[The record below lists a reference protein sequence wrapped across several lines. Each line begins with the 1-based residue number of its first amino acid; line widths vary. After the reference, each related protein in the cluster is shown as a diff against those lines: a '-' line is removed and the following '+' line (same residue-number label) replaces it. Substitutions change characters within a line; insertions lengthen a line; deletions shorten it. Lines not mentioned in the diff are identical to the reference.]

1 MAGKYSQFF
10 TRKKGLKDIKKDI
23 KNVKKKKI
31 INLLLER
38 NLVSTEK
45 NALALILEGKVKVEG
60 MTVQKPGI
68 TAASNSVIEIILE
81 KPYVS
86 RGGLKL
92 EGVFKELGLSAEG
105 KKAIDIGSSTGGF
118 TDFLLKNGVEKI
130 IDIDVGYGQLSWQIR
145 NSPRVTVLERTNI
158 RNLDIN
164 RLPFTSNITVVDVSF
179 ISIKKIFNKILE
191 LTDIGGEILLLV
203 KPQFEL
209 AREEVENKGIIRN
222 KNLHQKVLKEIGEF
236 VVKFPVK
243 IKNFTFSKI
252 KGSRGNIEF
261 WIFLIKSS
269 KGAETVSNYDK
280 IIKDVV
286 DRAHLYFNQSQLKK

>member
-1 MAGKYSQFF
+1 
-10 TRKKGLKDIKKDI
+10 LKDIKKDI

-31 INLLLER
+31 ITLLLER

-60 MTVQKPGI
+60 MTVQKPGTAIDPNSAIDI
-68 TAASNSVIEIILE
+68 TSE

-92 EGVFKELGLSAEG
+92 EGVFKELGLSAAG
-105 KKAIDIGSSTGGF
+105 KRAIDIGSSTGGF
-118 TDFLLKNGVEKI
+118 TDFLLQNGVEKI

-145 NSPRVTVLERTNI
+145 NSPLVTVLERTNI
-158 RNLDIN
+158 RNLDISK
-164 RLPFTSNITVVDVSF
+164 LPFTSNITVVDVSF

-191 LTDIGGEILLLV
+191 LTDTNGEILLLV

-209 AREEVENKGIIRN
+209 AKEEVESKGIIRN
-222 KNLHQKVLKEIGEF
+222 KDLHQKVLGEIAEF
-236 VVKFPVK
+236 VIKFPIK

-252 KGSRGNIEF
+252 KGFRGNIEF
-261 WIFLIKSS
+261 WVFLIKSF
-269 KGAETVSNYDK
+269 KEAETVSNYDK

-286 DRAHLYFNQSQLKK
+286 DSAHQYFNQPQVKK

>member
-1 MAGKYSQFF
+1 
-10 TRKKGLKDIKKDI
+10 
-23 KNVKKKKI
+23 
-31 INLLLER
+31 LER

-60 MTVQKPGI
+60 ITVQKPGI
-68 TAASNSVIEIILE
+68 TAASDSKIEVISD

-92 EGVFKELGLSAEG
+92 EGVFKELGLSAKG

-118 TDFLLKNGVEKI
+118 TDFLLKNGAEKI
-130 IDIDVGYGQLSWQIR
+130 IDIDVGYGQLSWKIR

-191 LTDIGGEILLLV
+191 LTDTDGEVLLLV

-209 AREEVENKGIIRN
+209 AKEEVENKGIIKN
-222 KNLHQKVLKEIGEF
+222 KDLHKKVLKEMEEF

-269 KGAETVSNYDK
+269 KEAETVSNYDK

-286 DRAHLYFNQSQLKK
+286 DGAHLYFNQSRLKK